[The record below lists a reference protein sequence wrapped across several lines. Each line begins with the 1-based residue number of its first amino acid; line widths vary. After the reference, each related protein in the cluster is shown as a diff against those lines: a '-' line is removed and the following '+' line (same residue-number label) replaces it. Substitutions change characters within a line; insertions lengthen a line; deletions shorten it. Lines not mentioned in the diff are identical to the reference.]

1 MSIEV
6 YLLSIPLARH
16 RSIVPRRRRSNA
28 PFASTGVR
36 EPQHRMH
43 SVTDTLVEPPRH
55 AGTMQRIDP
64 G

>member
-16 RSIVPRRRRSNA
+16 RSIVPRPRRSNA
-28 PFASTGVR
+28 PLASTGVQ
-36 EPQHRMH
+36 EAQHRMH
-43 SVTDTLVEPPRH
+43 CVTDTLVEPPRH
-55 AGTMQRIDP
+55 VGTMQRIDP

>member
-1 MSIEV
+1 MSTEV

-16 RSIVPRRRRSNA
+16 RNIVPRPRRGNA
-28 PFASTGVR
+28 LPPGSRVQEPEHARHGVT
-36 EPQHRMH
+36 E
-43 SVTDTLVEPPRH
+43 TLVAPRL